1 MAVRKRV
8 GAVMALVTA
17 ICTFATA
24 PAHADPVAMAPQTYT
39 KVTRD
44 CWTLVIR
51 IDHETINSVPNLAEA
66 SNSREAFVTFDATAV
81 ATGGSAPI
89 TDSLF
94 IAGYQLGCQTDVSSG
109 LQIGGTGGLAGSV
122 GYSGG
127 PSVGGS
133 GGLAGFVQTI
143 LQPGVITDLPLAN
156 MALSDGGKAMLD
168 VDNLHIKADACG
180 GDVTIR
186 SYVYLRISTASA
198 HTEFAIYGD
207 PMKI

>member
-44 CWTLVIR
+44 GWTLVIR

-94 IAGYQLGCQTDVSSG
+94 NRRVSTGLPDRRFQRSTDWRHGRSR
-109 LQIGGTGGLAGSV
+109 
-122 GYSGG
+122 
-127 PSVGGS
+127 
-133 GGLAGFVQTI
+133 
-143 LQPGVITDLPLAN
+143 GVRWL
-156 MALSDGGKAMLD
+156 
-168 VDNLHIKADACG
+168 
-180 GDVTIR
+180 
-186 SYVYLRISTASA
+186 
-198 HTEFAIYGD
+198 
-207 PMKI
+207 

>member
-44 CWTLVIR
+44 GWTLVIR

-81 ATGGSAPI
+81 ATGGSGP
-89 TDSLF
+89 DHRQSF
-94 IAGYQLGCQTDVSSG
+94 HRRVSTG
-109 LQIGGTGGLAGSV
+109 LPDRRFQRSADWWHGWSR
-122 GYSGG
+122 
-127 PSVGGS
+127 
-133 GGLAGFVQTI
+133 
-143 LQPGVITDLPLAN
+143 GVRWL
-156 MALSDGGKAMLD
+156 
-168 VDNLHIKADACG
+168 
-180 GDVTIR
+180 
-186 SYVYLRISTASA
+186 
-198 HTEFAIYGD
+198 
-207 PMKI
+207 

>member
-44 CWTLVIR
+44 GWTLVIR

-109 LQIGGTGGLAGSV
+109 LQIGGTGVVSRVPLAIA
-122 GYSGG
+122 
-127 PSVGGS
+127 
-133 GGLAGFVQTI
+133 AGRRLVV
-143 LQPGVITDLPLAN
+143 PVDLPV
-156 MALSDGGKAMLD
+156 SSR
-168 VDNLHIKADACG
+168 
-180 GDVTIR
+180 R
-186 SYVYLRISTASA
+186 SCSRV
-198 HTEFAIYGD
+198 
-207 PMKI
+207 

>member
-1 MAVRKRV
+1 MTPQALNFRYWFTTVHIHKGHIHKGKRGIHMAVRKRV

-44 CWTLVIR
+44 GWTLVIR

-94 IAGYQLGCQTDVSSG
+94 HRRVSTG
-109 LQIGGTGGLAGSV
+109 LPDRRFQRSADWWHGWSR
-122 GYSGG
+122 
-127 PSVGGS
+127 
-133 GGLAGFVQTI
+133 
-143 LQPGVITDLPLAN
+143 GVRWL
-156 MALSDGGKAMLD
+156 
-168 VDNLHIKADACG
+168 
-180 GDVTIR
+180 
-186 SYVYLRISTASA
+186 
-198 HTEFAIYGD
+198 
-207 PMKI
+207 

>member
-44 CWTLVIR
+44 GWTLVIR

-81 ATGGSAPI
+81 ATGGSAPTGLPDRRFQRS
-89 TDSLF
+89 TDWRHRRSR
-94 IAGYQLGCQTDVSSG
+94 
-109 LQIGGTGGLAGSV
+109 
-122 GYSGG
+122 
-127 PSVGGS
+127 
-133 GGLAGFVQTI
+133 
-143 LQPGVITDLPLAN
+143 GVRWL
-156 MALSDGGKAMLD
+156 
-168 VDNLHIKADACG
+168 
-180 GDVTIR
+180 
-186 SYVYLRISTASA
+186 
-198 HTEFAIYGD
+198 
-207 PMKI
+207 

>member
-44 CWTLVIR
+44 GWTLVIR

-81 ATGGSAPI
+81 ATGGSARSPTVFSSPGI
-89 TDSLF
+89 NWVARQTFPAVCRLVARVVSQGPLA
-94 IAGYQLGCQTDVSSG
+94 IAAGRRLVVPVDLPVSSR
-109 LQIGGTGGLAGSV
+109 
-122 GYSGG
+122 
-127 PSVGGS
+127 
-133 GGLAGFVQTI
+133 
-143 LQPGVITDLPLAN
+143 
-156 MALSDGGKAMLD
+156 
-168 VDNLHIKADACG
+168 
-180 GDVTIR
+180 R
-186 SYVYLRISTASA
+186 SCSRV
-198 HTEFAIYGD
+198 
-207 PMKI
+207 